1 MTKQLTR
8 KTDDAEAGAFIGF
21 DSSNES
27 DVSEEEVWFL
37 YDYWNNNFLMI
48 VIWFIIQLYKKYFK
62 LKWLFE
68 LFLLQNGNNI
78 LCQDNLLDGLPM
90 WLDRLF
96 EGLTHRYYIN
106 YWPEFTAK

>member
-1 MTKQLTR
+1 MYHAKHPENTKGKGSKRMERITKQLSQR
-8 KTDDAEAGAFIGF
+8 TDDAEAGAFIGF

-27 DVSEEEVWFL
+27 DMSQDEASGDTVL
-37 YDYWNNNFLMI
+37 Y
-48 VIWFIIQLYKKYFK
+48 Q
-62 LKWLFE
+62 E
-68 LFLLQNGNNI
+68 
-78 LCQDNLLDGLPM
+78 NLLDGLPM

>member
-1 MTKQLTR
+1 MTKQLVQ
-8 KTDDAEAGAFIGF
+8 KPEDPEAGAFIGF

-27 DVSEEEVWFL
+27 DLSQDEVYDRECFWFL
-37 YDYWNNNFLMI
+37 AIVNIDNSFAYICFL
-48 VIWFIIQLYKKYFK
+48 Q
-62 LKWLFE
+62 
-68 LFLLQNGNNI
+68 GGNI
-78 LCQDNLLDGLPM
+78 LYQDNLLDGLPM